1 MTGSLI
7 KSKQKNF
14 DLFFSKSA
22 EIRISRNNS
31 VRLHNFVR
39 VCTLK
44 FPHPQFRYYR
54 RNQSEFPKES
64 LSPSEN
70 IFEKFSR
77 KFVSSSKIRNT
88 KILQRTKHI
97 VLQNFKVSKYS
108 FHVAERRKKKRKKE
122 TREPRRRSQCISF
135 LFPADTNLYVYI
147 LYIYETF
154 TLLTGCLAWHSL
166 ISLSA

>member
-108 FHVAERRKKKRKKE
+108 FHVAERRKKKGRKK
-122 TREPRRRSQCISF
+122 RASLVAVRSVF
-135 LFPADTNLYVYI
+135 LFFFQQTRVYTYTY
-147 LYIYETF
+147 YIYMKHSPY
-154 TLLTGCLAWHSL
+154 LLVV
-166 ISLSA
+166 